1 MLVLKNRILVMSFT
15 NGNVIT
21 SFLIKGNYICFM
33 IGLSEKENGAE
44 DGHYIG
50 HIVDFHPT

>member
-1 MLVLKNRILVMSFT
+1 MSFT

-21 SFLIKGNYICFM
+21 SFLIKGNYICLMF
-33 IGLSEKENGAE
+33 GLSEKENGGGE
-44 DGHYIG
+44 GHYIG

>member
-1 MLVLKNRILVMSFT
+1 MSFT

-21 SFLIKGNYICFM
+21 SFLIKGNYYFSCLVF
-33 IGLSEKENGAE
+33 LKKKKGAE
-44 DGHYIG
+44 EGHYIG